1 MLPLRRHW
9 PLGPRL
15 PEEEEALDGRG
26 HVSMCL
32 LLNPGRGNG
41 CGISTTATG
50 VAATTPPYLA
60 PVSPEMRYRYMDIC
74 YPRDRH
80 MSTPAIMLE
89 TTFSTASM
97 STTSTR
103 S

>member
-1 MLPLRRHW
+1 M
-9 PLGPRL
+9 
-15 PEEEEALDGRG
+15 
-26 HVSMCL
+26 VSMCL
-32 LLNPGRGNG
+32 LLNPGRGDG
-41 CGISTTATG
+41 CRAEPQISTTATG
-50 VAATTPPYLA
+50 VAATAPPYLA